1 MQLLISNNEIK
12 NEIKL
17 FADKINSNYQ
27 NKEVIIIAILKGSVL
42 FLRDLFEYLDFK
54 NSIEYVDISSYK
66 GKSRTE
72 IVSLP
77 FKINVKN
84 KNILIID
91 DICDTGNT
99 LSFITNLIKRNNPK
113 SIRTSVLL
121 KKNIQN
127 SIFVPDDY
135 LFLIPDKFVVGYGL
149 DFNEKHRFLNQ
160 IYTLD

>member
-1 MQLLISNNEIK
+1 MELLISNHEIK
-12 NEIKL
+12 NAIKL
-17 FADKINSNYQ
+17 FADKINSNYR
-27 NKEVIIIAILKGSVL
+27 NKEVIIIAILKGSIL
-42 FLRDLFEYLDFK
+42 FLHDLFEHLDFK

-66 GKSRTE
+66 GKNRNQL
-72 IVSLP
+72 ISLP

-84 KNILIID
+84 QNILIID

-99 LSFITNLIKRNNPK
+99 LRFITKLIKKDHPK

-121 KKNIQN
+121 KKKTQNNI
-127 SIFVPDDY
+127 FMPDDY

-149 DFNEKHRFLNQ
+149 DFNEKYRFLNQ

>member
-12 NEIKL
+12 SAIKL

-127 SIFVPDDY
+127 TKFMPDDY
-135 LFLIPDKFVVGYGL
+135 LFSIPDKFVVGYGL

>member
-12 NEIKL
+12 SAIKL

-66 GKSRTE
+66 GKSRTD

-127 SIFVPDDY
+127 TKFMPDDY

-149 DFNEKHRFLNQ
+149 DYNEKYRFLNQ

>member
-1 MQLLISNNEIK
+1 MELLISNHEIK
-12 NEIKL
+12 NAIKL
-17 FADKINSNYQ
+17 FADKINSNYR

-42 FLRDLFEYLDFK
+42 FLHDLFEHLDFK
-54 NSIEYVDISSYK
+54 NSIEFVDISSYK
-66 GKSRTE
+66 GKNRNQL
-72 IVSLP
+72 ISLP

-84 KNILIID
+84 QNILIID

-99 LSFITNLIKRNNPK
+99 LRFITKLIKKDHPK

-121 KKNIQN
+121 KKKIQN
-127 SIFVPDDY
+127 NIFMPDDY

-149 DFNEKHRFLNQ
+149 DFNEKYRFLNQ

>member
-1 MQLLISNNEIK
+1 MELLISNHEIK
-12 NEIKL
+12 NAIKL
-17 FADKINSNYQ
+17 FADKINSNYR

-42 FLRDLFEYLDFK
+42 FLHDLFEHLDFK

-66 GKSRTE
+66 GKNRNQL
-72 IVSLP
+72 ISLP

-84 KNILIID
+84 QNILIID

-99 LSFITNLIKRNNPK
+99 LRFITKLIKKDHPK

-121 KKNIQN
+121 KKKIQN
-127 SIFVPDDY
+127 NIFMPDDY

-149 DFNEKHRFLNQ
+149 DFNEKYRFLNQ

>member
-12 NEIKL
+12 NAIKL

-42 FLRDLFEYLDFK
+42 FLRDLCEYLDFK

-66 GKSRTE
+66 GKNRNQL
-72 IVSLP
+72 VSLP
-77 FKINVKN
+77 FKINVN
-84 KNILIID
+84 NQNILIID

-127 SIFVPDDY
+127 TKFMPDDY

-149 DFNEKHRFLNQ
+149 DYNEKYRFLNQ

>member
-12 NEIKL
+12 NAIKL

-42 FLRDLFEYLDFK
+42 FLRDLFEYLDFE

-66 GKSRTE
+66 GKNRNK

-77 FKINVKN
+77 FKVNVKN
-84 KNILIID
+84 QNILIID

-99 LSFITNLIKRNNPK
+99 LSYITNLIKRNNPK

-149 DFNEKHRFLNQ
+149 DYNEKYRFLNQ

>member
-1 MQLLISNNEIK
+1 MELLISNHEIK
-12 NEIKL
+12 NAIKL
-17 FADKINSNYQ
+17 FADKINSNYR

-42 FLRDLFEYLDFK
+42 FLHDLFEHLDFK

-66 GKSRTE
+66 GKNRNQL
-72 IVSLP
+72 ISLP

-84 KNILIID
+84 QNILIID

-99 LSFITNLIKRNNPK
+99 LRFITKLIKKDHQK

-121 KKNIQN
+121 KKKIQN
-127 SIFVPDDY
+127 NIFMPDDY

-149 DFNEKHRFLNQ
+149 DFNEKYRFLNQ
-160 IYTLD
+160 IYTID

>member
-1 MQLLISNNEIK
+1 LKLLISNHEIK
-12 NEIKL
+12 NAIKL
-17 FADKINSNYQ
+17 FANKINSNFQ

-42 FLRDLFEYLDFK
+42 FLHDLFEHLNFE

-66 GKSRTE
+66 GKDRNE

-77 FKINVKN
+77 FKLNVKN

-99 LSFITNLIKRNNPK
+99 LSFITNLIKINKPK

-121 KKNIQN
+121 KKNIKN
-127 SIFVPDDY
+127 SIFIPDDY
-135 LFLIPDKFVVGYGL
+135 LFIIPDKFVVGYGL
-149 DFNEKHRFLNQ
+149 DFNEKYRFLNQ
-160 IYTLD
+160 IYILD

>member
-12 NEIKL
+12 NAIKL

-42 FLRDLFEYLDFK
+42 FLRDLFEYLDFE

-66 GKSRTE
+66 GKNRNK

-77 FKINVKN
+77 FKVNVKN
-84 KNILIID
+84 QNILIID

-99 LSFITNLIKRNNPK
+99 LSYITN
-113 SIRTSVLL
+113 
-121 KKNIQN
+121 
-127 SIFVPDDY
+127 F
-135 LFLIPDKFVVGYGL
+135 
-149 DFNEKHRFLNQ
+149 E
-160 IYTLD
+160 

>member
-12 NEIKL
+12 NAIKL

-66 GKSRTE
+66 GKCRTE

-127 SIFVPDDY
+127 TKFMPDDY
-135 LFLIPDKFVVGYGL
+135 LFSIPDKFVVGYGL

>member
-1 MQLLISNNEIK
+1 M
-12 NEIKL
+12 
-17 FADKINSNYQ
+17 
-27 NKEVIIIAILKGSVL
+27 
-42 FLRDLFEYLDFK
+42 
-54 NSIEYVDISSYK
+54 
-66 GKSRTE
+66 
-72 IVSLP
+72 
-77 FKINVKN
+77 
-84 KNILIID
+84 IID

-99 LSFITNLIKRNNPK
+99 LSYITNLIKRNNPK

-149 DFNEKHRFLNQ
+149 DYNEKYRFLNQ